1 MNTSVLLSIQN
12 DIRKLTGFDFT
23 LVGGCVRDTMYG
35 AEPKDYDA
43 VICMGDSYAFE
54 DVFLEDVFLEME
66 YISENLS
73 RAGFK
78 SKVYRAY
85 GINLGESVPQDSFQ
99 NMFLGCIKVNLYGY
113 DVDLLFSKYESI
125 EEHVS
130 HHDCNMNMCWLR
142 EDGTIEWQVHDTLE
156 FNGVINPARVERMTN
171 KFHWLRHNFK
181 DK

>member
-1 MNTSVLLSIQN
+1 MNTSVLLDIQN

-43 VICMGDSYAFE
+43 VRCMGDSYDFA
-54 DVFLEDVFLEME
+54 DVFLEMV
-66 YISENLS
+66 YLS
-73 RAGFK
+73 KELSLAGFK
-78 SKVYRAY
+78 SKVYQSY
-85 GINLGESVPQDSFQ
+85 GIGFGEEVPQDSFQ
-99 NMFLGCIKVNLYGY
+99 NMFLGCMKVSLYGY
-113 DVDLLFSKYESI
+113 DVDLLFSKYETI

-142 EDGTIEWQVHDTLE
+142 EDGTIEGQVHDTLE

-171 KFHWLRHNFK
+171 KFNQLRENLK

>member
-1 MNTSVLLSIQN
+1 MNTSVLLSIQT

-43 VICMGDSYAFE
+43 VLCMGDSYDFA
-54 DVFLEDVFLEME
+54 DVFLEME
-66 YISENLS
+66 YLSKELS

-78 SKVYRAY
+78 SKLYQAY
-85 GINLGESVPQDSFQ
+85 GIALGEEVPQDSFQ
-99 NMFLGCIKVNLYGY
+99 DMFLGCMKVNLYGN

-130 HHDCNMNMCWLR
+130 RHDCNMNMCWLR
-142 EDGTIEWQVHDTLE
+142 EDGTIEGQMHNTLE

>member
-1 MNTSVLLSIQN
+1 MNTSGLLSIQN

-43 VICMGDSYAFE
+43 VVCMCKYYDYV
-54 DVFLEDVFLEME
+54 DVYDDMHI
-66 YISENLS
+66 ISRALS

-78 SKVYRAY
+78 SEIYQAY
-85 GINLGESVPQDSFQ
+85 GIKLGEEIPQDSFQ
-99 NMFLGCIKVNLYGY
+99 NVFLGCMKVNLYGH

-142 EDGTIEWQVHDTLE
+142 EDGAIEGQIHDTLE

>member
-1 MNTSVLLSIQN
+1 MKTLELLSIQN
-12 DIRKLTGFDFT
+12 DIRKLTSFDFT

-43 VICMGDSYAFE
+43 VICMGDVYDLAG
-54 DVFLEDVFLEME
+54 VLAEME
-66 YISENLS
+66 SISRGLS

-78 SKVYRAY
+78 SEIYQAY
-85 GINLGESVPQDSFQ
+85 GIKRGEEIPQDSFQ
-99 NMFLGCIKVNLYGY
+99 NMFLGCMKVNLYGN
-113 DVDLLFSKYESI
+113 DVDLLFSKYETI

-142 EDGTIEWQVHDTLE
+142 EDGTIEGQIHDTLE
-156 FNGVINPARVERMTN
+156 FNGVINPARVVRMTN
-171 KFHWLRHNFK
+171 KFNQLRANLK

>member
-1 MNTSVLLSIQN
+1 MNTSVILDIQN

-43 VICMGDSYAFE
+43 VICMGGSYDFA
-54 DVFLEDVFLEME
+54 DIFLEME
-66 YISENLS
+66 YISNGLS

-78 SKVYRAY
+78 SKVYQAY
-85 GINLGESVPQDSFQ
+85 GIENGEEVPQNGFQ
-99 NMFLGCIKVNLYGY
+99 NMFLGCMKFNLYGY
-113 DVDLLFSKYESI
+113 DVDLLFSKYSSI

-142 EDGTIEWQVHDTLE
+142 EGGTIEGQMHETLE

-171 KFHWLRHNFK
+171 KFNQLRASLK

>member
-1 MNTSVLLSIQN
+1 MNTSVLISIQN

-23 LVGGCVRDTMYG
+23 LVGGCARDTMYG

-43 VICMGDSYAFE
+43 VICMGDSYDFA
-54 DVFLEDVFLEME
+54 DVHFEME
-66 YISENLS
+66 VISRVLS

-78 SKVYRAY
+78 SEVYQAY
-85 GINLGESVPQDSFQ
+85 GINVGEEIPQDSFQ
-99 NMFLGCIKVNLYGY
+99 NMFLGCMKVNLYGN

-125 EEHVS
+125 EDHVS

-142 EDGTIEWQVHDTLE
+142 EDGTIEGQIHDTLE
-156 FNGVINPARVERMTN
+156 FNGVINPARVLRMTN
-171 KFHWLRHNFK
+171 KFNQLRARLK